1 MKKRLLAALLTGI
14 VVTGVVGCGQ
24 ETEDGVTQVTIGIR
38 EDLYPTSY
46 IDEEGN
52 PSGYDVEIAKLIDEA
67 LPEYEFVYDAV
78 SQENLLMGLES
89 GQYVAGFAGYF
100 WNEEREQKYLFPE
113 ENIGGSIVGII
124 TTKEHSDLTG
134 FEDIVDQGLTV
145 TPLGGTSGNYGV
157 IKEYNEAHPDKQIE
171 LEVTDWKTDAEGFQ
185 WVLDGRYDVCVAEN
199 SRFEK
204 IKEAIDTNDELVF
217 IPVTAIKTWTLF
229 NKEQTDLQQK
239 YDTILKQLKEDGTL
253 STLSEEYFGTDI
265 LQYTEE

>member
-1 MKKRLLAALLTGI
+1 MKKRLLAALLVGTVI
-14 VVTGVVGCGQ
+14 TGVVGCGQ
-24 ETEDGVTQVTIGIR
+24 KEESNVTKVTIGIR
-38 EDLYPTSY
+38 EDLYPTSF
-46 IDEEGN
+46 IDEAGN

-67 LPEYEFVYDAV
+67 LPEYEFTYDAV

-89 GQYVAGFAGYF
+89 GQYAAGFAGYF
-100 WNEEREQKYLFPE
+100 WNEERAEKYLFPE

-124 TTKEHSDLTG
+124 TKKEHSDLTG

-145 TPLGGTSGNYGV
+145 TPLAGTSGHYGI
-157 IKEYNEAHPDKQIE
+157 IKEYNETHPDKQLP

-185 WVLDGRYDVCVAEN
+185 WVLDGRYDVCIAEN

-204 IKEAIDTNDELVF
+204 IKAAIDENDELVF
-217 IPVTAIKTWTLF
+217 LPVTAIKTWTLF

-239 YDTILKQLKEDGTL
+239 YDTLLKQLKEDGTL
-253 STLSEEYFGTDI
+253 SSLSEEYFGTDI